1 MLSLKSFA
9 AATTASLVLFG
20 GLSLTSLEPACAEA
34 AGEAIGKV
42 IAVKNSGYTTRLQQS
57 VKHTI
62 KVGDTLYA
70 GDQIDVKTGNFVQ
83 IALDTDK
90 NNIIHIPGDAVVQI
104 TKDRAINV
112 ELGRGQVFA
121 LLDRLESGTQFRV
134 VTPTAVS
141 TVRGTYFGVKLN
153 GTSTQTSVYR
163 GEVGVN
169 GRQANGKALGAAIP
183 VSMGEMT
190 VVAHSG
196 TRPQEPKQMGRAEFE
211 EINSVIE
218 TLGGLK
224 KPLAYSDLAA
234 AKPASEAAKR
244 TGSDKDIDLTKKN
257 ADLDDEA
264 NSNGKVVF

>member
-1 MLSLKSFA
+1 MSGFKSFA
-9 AATTASLVLFG
+9 AMTTASFVFFA
-20 GLSLTSLEPACAEA
+20 GLSAAVLTPVRAEA

-62 KVGDTLYA
+62 KAGDTLYA
-70 GDQIDVKTGNFVQ
+70 GDQIDVKAGNFVQ
-83 IALDTDK
+83 IALDADK

-112 ELGRGQVFA
+112 ELNRGQVFA
-121 LLDRLESGTQFRV
+121 LLDRLESGTKFRV

-153 GTSTQTSVYR
+153 GAATQTSVYK

-169 GRQANGKALGAAIP
+169 GRQSNGKALGAAIP
-183 VSMGEMT
+183 VSAGSMT

-196 TRPQEPKQMGRAEFE
+196 TRPQEPKRMGQRDFE
-211 EINSVIE
+211 EINAVIG

-224 KPLAYSDLAA
+224 KPLAYSDLTAEDPKSA
-234 AKPASEAAKR
+234 AKPA
-244 TGSDKDIDLTKKN
+244 GSDKDIDLTNKN

-264 NSNGKVVF
+264 NSGGKVVF

>member
-9 AATTASLVLFG
+9 AMTTASFVLFAG
-20 GLSLTSLEPACAEA
+20 SSLAILEPVSAEA

-70 GDQIDVKTGNFVQ
+70 GDQIDVKSGNFVQ
-83 IALDTDK
+83 IALDADK

-112 ELGRGQVFA
+112 ELNRGQVFA
-121 LLDRLESGTQFRV
+121 LLDRLESGTKFRV

-153 GTSTQTSVYR
+153 GAATQTSVYK

-169 GRQANGKALGAAIP
+169 GRQASGKALGAAIP
-183 VSMGEMT
+183 VSAGDMT
-190 VVAHSG
+190 IVAHSG
-196 TRPQEPKQMGRAEFE
+196 TRPQEPKRMTQRDFE
-211 EINSVIE
+211 EINAVIG
-218 TLGGLK
+218 TLNGLK
-224 KPLAYSDLAA
+224 KPLAYTDLALADPADAA
-234 AKPASEAAKR
+234 AKS
-244 TGSDKDIDLTKKN
+244 GSDKDIDLTNKDRN
-257 ADLDDEA
+257 LDDEA
-264 NSNGKVVF
+264 SSSGKVVF